1 MTWFRKREWRDANL
15 DDEIRAHLDMAVRDR
30 IARGESPEAARAAAQ
45 REFGNVTHIKEVTR
59 DMWGGIWRERLL
71 QDVHYAFRS
80 LRRAPSFTLVAVLTL
95 ALGIGANTA
104 MFTVMNA
111 VLLRPLPFREPGR
124 LFSPSYAQPA
134 SIFAPMPGL
143 YDRHYLAFEHD
154 TTIFQRIGTY
164 YGLALT
170 LSGSGDP
177 IKVSTTAATPSLFD
191 ALDVRP
197 IIGRGF
203 APNEAEPGQDGVV
216 IIGERLWKSRFD
228 GDRRA
233 IGSVITLEGTRRT
246 IIGVLPSDRAFPS
259 TSDLW
264 IPLKVTPQEGNLRL
278 GSVVGRLKDGIT
290 LDQAKRAFALRAAQF
305 ELPPGFELERS
316 SFVPNVIPLKQVLIG
331 DAQRP
336 LLVFAG
342 AVVFVLLIACANVAN
357 LLLMRMTSRDREMAV
372 RGALGAGRARLIRQL
387 LTETLVLATMGAA
400 LGVLVAFAALKMLV
414 ALAPFGTIPRAESVH
429 LDLTALAFTAGLS
442 IVTAIVCGLVP
453 ALHATEHRLIV
464 SLTSASRTIA
474 GTHARLR
481 SLLVVGEIAAALVLL
496 VGAGL
501 LLRSFSHMRSV
512 ELGFDPSNVVAA
524 TIDLPDNGYRTDD
537 ASKEFARRVLDRLR
551 AVPGVEAVGM
561 VNWAPLDGNLIRG
574 DFTLEDGRKLP
585 EGVAWADKPSTSPGY
600 FRAMGQRIRAG
611 RDFDEQD
618 RAGAPGVVIISQ
630 ALAEKL
636 WPKGDAIG
644 KRVSMTDKPQP
655 EDWLSIVGIVNDVVQ
670 TNVKEARGPAM
681 YVPMEQTK
689 GMTYLRHLNF
699 VVRHSG
705 SATATVAA
713 VRQIIRDVDPNL
725 AIPVLASMDERI
737 SMTTLQPRFQSRML
751 LTFSLVALV
760 LAVIGIYGILA
771 YGVAQRIHELG
782 VRIALGAAPADV
794 MSLVLRR
801 TLLLTVPGVLIG
813 LGAAFALTRV
823 LGKFLFRVTPTDP
836 TTFAATSVLLAIVA
850 LAAAYGPARRASRV
864 DPMMALRPE

>member
-1 MTWFRKREWRDANL
+1 MNFSHWFRKREWRDASL

-30 IARGESPEAARAAAQ
+30 IARGESPDAALAAAR
-45 REFGNVTHIKEVTR
+45 REFGNVAHVKEVTR
-59 DMWGGIWRERLL
+59 EMWGGIWRERLL
-71 QDVHYAFRS
+71 QDLHYAFRS

-111 VLLRPLPFREPGR
+111 VLLRPLPFSDPGR
-124 LFSPSYAQPA
+124 LFTPSYTQPP
-134 SIFAPMPGL
+134 SIFAPIPGL
-143 YDRHYLAFEHD
+143 YDRHYLAFERD
-154 TTIFQRIGTY
+154 TTIFERIGTY

-177 IKVSTTAATPSLFD
+177 VKVATTAATPSLFD
-191 ALDVRP
+191 ALRMRP

-203 APNEAEPGQDGVV
+203 ASNEAEPGQDGVV
-216 IIGERLWKSRFD
+216 IIGQGL
-228 GDRRA
+228 
-233 IGSVITLEGTRRT
+233 GSVITLEGRRRT
-246 IIGVLPSDRAFPS
+246 VIGIMPSDRAFPAM
-259 TSDLW
+259 SDLW
-264 IPLKVTPQEGNLRL
+264 TPLKVLPQEGNFRL
-278 GSVVGRLKDGIT
+278 GNVVGRLKDGMT
-290 LDQAKRAFALRAAQF
+290 LDQAKRAFAIRAAQF
-305 ELPPGFELERS
+305 ELPPGFNRDE
-316 SFVPNVIPLKQVLIG
+316 FVPNVVPLKQVLIG

-342 AVVFVLLIACANVAN
+342 AVLFVLLIACANVAN

-387 LTETLVLATMGAA
+387 LTETLVLAMMGAA
-400 LGVLVAFAALKMLV
+400 LGVLVALAGLQMLM

-464 SLTSASRTIA
+464 SLTSAARTIA

-481 SLLVVGEIAAALVLL
+481 SALVVGEIAAALVLL

-501 LLRSFSHMRSV
+501 LLRSFNHMRSV
-512 ELGFDPSNVVAA
+512 ELGFDPSNVIAA
-524 TIDLPDNGYRTDD
+524 TIDLPDNVYRTDE
-537 ASKEFARRVLDRLR
+537 ASKEFGRRVLERLR
-551 AVPGVEAVGM
+551 AVPGVEAVGT
-561 VNWAPLDGNLIRG
+561 VNWAPLGGNLIRG

-611 RDFDEQD
+611 RDFNELD
-618 RAGAPGVVIISQ
+618 RAGSPRVVIISQ
-630 ALAEKL
+630 SLAEKL

-644 KRVSMTDKPQP
+644 KRVSMNDKPKP
-655 EDWLSIVGIVNDVVQ
+655 EDWLSIVGVVNDVVQ
-670 TNVKEARGPAM
+670 TDVKVPRGPAM
-681 YVPMEQTK
+681 YVPMEQTT
-689 GMTYLRHLNF
+689 GMTFLSHVNF

-705 SATATVAA
+705 SASTTIAA
-713 VRQIIRDVDPNL
+713 MRQVVRDIDPNL
-725 AIPVLASMDERI
+725 AIGVLSSMDERI
-737 SMTTLQPRFQSRML
+737 SSTTLQPRFQSRVL
-751 LTFSLVALV
+751 LTFSIVALV

-771 YGVAQRIHELG
+771 YGVGQRIHELG

-823 LGKFLFRVTPTDP
+823 LGKFLFKVRPTDP
-836 TTFAATSVLLAIVA
+836 ATFAATSVLLAIVA

>member
-1 MTWFRKREWRDANL
+1 
-15 DDEIRAHLDMAVRDR
+15 
-30 IARGESPEAARAAAQ
+30 
-45 REFGNVTHIKEVTR
+45 
-59 DMWGGIWRERLL
+59 
-71 QDVHYAFRS
+71 
-80 LRRAPSFTLVAVLTL
+80 
-95 ALGIGANTA
+95 
-104 MFTVMNA
+104 
-111 VLLRPLPFREPGR
+111 
-124 LFSPSYAQPA
+124 
-134 SIFAPMPGL
+134 
-143 YDRHYLAFEHD
+143 
-154 TTIFQRIGTY
+154 
-164 YGLALT
+164 
-170 LSGSGDP
+170 
-177 IKVSTTAATPSLFD
+177 
-191 ALDVRP
+191 
-197 IIGRGF
+197 
-203 APNEAEPGQDGVV
+203 
-216 IIGERLWKSRFD
+216 
-228 GDRRA
+228 
-233 IGSVITLEGTRRT
+233 
-246 IIGVLPSDRAFPS
+246 
-259 TSDLW
+259 
-264 IPLKVTPQEGNLRL
+264 
-278 GSVVGRLKDGIT
+278 
-290 LDQAKRAFALRAAQF
+290 
-305 ELPPGFELERS
+305 
-316 SFVPNVIPLKQVLIG
+316 
-331 DAQRP
+331 
-336 LLVFAG
+336 
-342 AVVFVLLIACANVAN
+342 
-357 LLLMRMTSRDREMAV
+357 
-372 RGALGAGRARLIRQL
+372 
-387 LTETLVLATMGAA
+387 
-400 LGVLVAFAALKMLV
+400 MLV